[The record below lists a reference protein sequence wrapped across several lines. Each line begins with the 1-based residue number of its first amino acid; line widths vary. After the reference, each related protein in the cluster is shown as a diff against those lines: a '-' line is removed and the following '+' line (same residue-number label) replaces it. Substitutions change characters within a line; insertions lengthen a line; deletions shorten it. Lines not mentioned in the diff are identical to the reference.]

1 MNIENF
7 REIEKE
13 IAKLAASGLID
24 AGFKIS
30 VFDGEEITLKPTT
43 NIESILEAMFTTDE
57 DYMFVHA
64 SETGERVGFVR
75 FIYGNDGWDVINDYS
90 SSLEYALVQAN
101 KLAES
106 YS

>member
-1 MNIENF
+1 MNTEN
-7 REIEKE
+7 RQKIEKE
-13 IAKLAASGLID
+13 IAQAAASGLIN
-24 AGFKIS
+24 AGFKVA

-43 NIESILEAMFTTDE
+43 HVESILEAMFTSDE
-57 DYMFVHA
+57 DYMFVH
-64 SETGERVGFVR
+64 SSDTGERVGFVR

-90 SSLEYALVQAN
+90 VCLEQALAQAD